1 MKTGQEALKPVP
13 PVPAEAAAST
23 ANIIKLSKPVEWEGE
38 RVEELNLNLDD
49 LTGID
54 LEAAERE
61 WVMSGGVGMAET
73 SKIYLLAVAARAT
86 GKRVEVL
93 RRLSAKD
100 YTKVSV
106 MVQNFLLG

>member
-1 MKTGQEALKPVP
+1 MKTGQEPKIEPTPDPSKDNV
-13 PVPAEAAAST
+13 
-23 ANIIKLSKPVEWEGE
+23 IKLTKPVEWEGE
-38 RVEELNLNLDD
+38 RVEELNLNLND

-61 WVMSGGVGMAET
+61 WVLGGGSGMAET
-73 SKIYLLAVAARAT
+73 SKTYLLAVAARAT

-100 YTKVSV
+100 YSKITLL
-106 MVQNFLLG
+106 VQNFLLA

>member
-1 MKTGQEALKPVP
+1 MSQDAKKAEPASEAVSL
-13 PVPAEAAAST
+13 

-38 RVEELNLNLDD
+38 RVEELNLNLND

-61 WVMSGGVGMAET
+61 WVLGGGAGMAET
-73 SKIYLLAVAARAT
+73 SKAYLLAVAARAT

-93 RRLSAKD
+93 RRLNAKD
-100 YTKVSV
+100 YSKVTLL
-106 MVQNFLLG
+106 VQNFLLS